1 MKTQTEILDI
11 PFPETYDIE
20 RLVLADA
27 VTAPEMLAD
36 IIPTIHPDF
45 FTKTSR
51 RNIWEAIVD
60 RYNKGQAVDLATI
73 FSVIG
78 NDFRE
83 EVVPALGEAGGTINC
98 LSHAALLRTGAAR
111 RRAYYAATAF
121 LTAAVNP
128 KSTESD
134 ILSSVE
140 AFANNVEGPSP
151 LQAEVRL
158 GDALQKTRKDL
169 EEMKRREA
177 KGESIRISSGFHYLD
192 EALSGGWKPG
202 QLIIL
207 AARPSVGKT
216 SVMLHIA
223 KEAARSGNPAYIISM
238 EMTVEELAEKFV
250 LSTGKVRPFEITH
263 GPQDFTL
270 FDEAA
275 GELSPLPILINDYS
289 RTLDEVVT
297 RLTQAVKQGRCKIAF
312 IDYLGLFQD
321 AIALNGNV
329 KLYQV
334 ITKITGTLKG
344 LAKRLGIPIVL
355 LCQLNREQVRE
366 KRAPE
371 LFDLRDSGS
380 IEQDADI
387 VIMLEP
393 KPEEGRIIAWL
404 RKNRGGRKVTK
415 DGAGLGYILVPND
428 TYSAFEEGLPV
439 GELSTSTSEPYNPD
453 AFHEPD
459 REPVEEQQDLP
470 F

>member
-1 MKTQTEILDI
+1 MTKNPEILDI
-11 PFPETYDIE
+11 PFPETFDIE

-27 VTAPEMLAD
+27 VSAPEMLGD
-36 IIPTIHPDF
+36 VIPIIHPDF

-51 RNIWEAIVD
+51 RNIWETIVD

-111 RRAYYAATAF
+111 RRAYYAVTAF
-121 LTAAVNP
+121 LTSAVNP
-128 KSTESD
+128 KSTEAD

-140 AFANNVEGPSP
+140 AFTSTVEGPAP
-151 LQAEVRL
+151 LQSEVRL
-158 GDALQKTRKDL
+158 GDAIKETRKDL
-169 EEMKRREA
+169 EETRHREQ
-177 KGESIRISSGFHYLD
+177 KGETLRISSGFHYLD
-192 EALSGGWKPG
+192 EALGGGWKPG
-202 QLIIL
+202 QLVVL

-223 KEAARSGNPAYIISM
+223 KQAARTGNPAYIVSM
-238 EMTVEELAEKFV
+238 EMTVPELAEKFV
-250 LSTGKVRPFEITH
+250 LSTGKVRPWEITH

-275 GELSPLPILINDYS
+275 GELSPLPVLINDYS
-289 RTLDEVVT
+289 RTLDEVVA

-321 AIALNGNV
+321 CFAFGGNV

-334 ITKITGTLKG
+334 ISRITGTLKAV
-344 LAKRLGIPIVL
+344 AKRLGIPIVL
-355 LCQLNREQVRE
+355 LCQLNREQARE

-393 KPEEGRIIAWL
+393 KPEEGRLIAWL

-439 GELSTSTSEPYNPD
+439 GELNTPTDSAVQTSLD
-453 AFHEPD
+453 LHHEPQ
-459 REPVEEQQDLP
+459 EEQQDLP

>member
-1 MKTQTEILDI
+1 MAKQAEILDI
-11 PFPETYDIE
+11 PFPETADLE
-20 RLVLADA
+20 RQIIAD
-27 VTAPEMLAD
+27 VIVSPEMMGDVL
-36 IIPTIHPDF
+36 PLIHEDF
-45 FTKTSR
+45 FTKTTR
-51 RNIWEAIVD
+51 RDIWNTIVSQF
-60 RYNKGQAVDLATI
+60 NKGQSFDMVTI
-73 FSVIG
+73 ANETGHAFV
-78 NDFRE
+78 E
-83 EVVPALGEAGGTINC
+83 EIIPCINVAGGTINC

-111 RRAYYAATAF
+111 RRAYFAATTF
-121 LTAAVNP
+121 LTGAVAP
-128 KSTESD
+128 HSTEAD
-134 ILSSVE
+134 ILSSIE
-140 AFANNVEGPSP
+140 AFSATVEGPAP
-151 LQAEVRL
+151 LQTETRL
-158 GDALQKTRKDL
+158 GDALKETRKDL
-169 EEMKRREA
+169 EETKRREQ
-177 KGESIRISSGFHYLD
+177 KGETLRISSGFHYLD
-192 EALSGGWKPG
+192 EALGGGWKPG
-202 QLIIL
+202 QLVIL

-223 KEAARSGNPAYIISM
+223 KQAAKTGNPAYIVSM
-238 EMTVEELAEKFV
+238 EMTVPELAEKFV
-250 LSTGKVRPFEITH
+250 LSTGKVRPWEITH

-275 GELSPLPILINDYS
+275 GELSPLPVLINDYS
-289 RTLDEVVT
+289 RTLDEVVA

-321 AIALNGNV
+321 CFAFAGNV

-334 ITKITGTLKG
+334 ISRITGTLKAV
-344 LAKRLGIPIVL
+344 AKRLGIPIVL
-355 LCQLNREQVRE
+355 LCQLNREQARE

-393 KPEEGRIIAWL
+393 KPEEGRLIAWL

-439 GELSTSTSEPYNPD
+439 GELNTPTDSAVQTSMD
-453 AFHEPD
+453 LHH
-459 REPVEEQQDLP
+459 EPVEEQQDLP